1 LLRLFSTFVNCVCRS
16 SDIWS
21 GNTKKDYISVVAHY
35 INFDQQLEKRMLDL
49 VLIDV
54 FQYARVEGEPLLLT
68 DEHGAVAQKVLS
80 FLELFYDSIIALSGV
95 YYPTSPLNIH
105 YLVKIVLH

>member
-1 LLRLFSTFVNCVCRS
+1 
-16 SDIWS
+16 
-21 GNTKKDYISVVAHY
+21 
-35 INFDQQLEKRMLDL
+35 MLDL